1 MTNFNI
7 GDKVLLTTFAC
18 FFAPNGRQY
27 RAVFGT
33 IKGIHSSEDTLGIKT
48 NNKSTNWYIEIGNML
63 VAGCQ
68 INYAVKTDVCNF
80 DDNINE
86 FSWGESSYHAFNR
99 PSMIYNADQEG
110 I

>member
-7 GDKVLLTTFAC
+7 GDKVLLTTFAY

-33 IKGIHSSEDTLGIKT
+33 VKNILSSEDTLGIKT
-48 NNKSTNWYIEIGNML
+48 NAKSTNWYIEIGNMII
-63 VAGCQ
+63 AGCQ
-68 INYAVKTDVCNF
+68 VNYAVKTDVCNL
-80 DDNINE
+80 DDNVDE
-86 FSWGESSYHAFNR
+86 FGWGENSHHAFSR

-110 I
+110 V